1 MDAQGID
8 PVCGM
13 KVAANA
19 PLSHVHDGMTYRFCA
34 ASCLQKFR
42 ADPDRFLGGAR
53 EAMAKEP
60 GLANV
65 LHVCPMCPGVEQRGP
80 GTCPSCGMALEPVEI
95 TREDPFEH
103 EQRDFARRLRVAA
116 LLTVPLFVISMG
128 GMLLGHHESLLPQSL
143 DAAAQF
149 ALSSPVVF
157 WCGRPIL
164 ERAWTSL
171 RAGSP
176 NMFTLLGLGT
186 TAAWATSIPAA
197 ILGDSDGLYFESATV
212 ITTLALLGQVL
223 ELRAR
228 RKTGEALRELLDLAP
243 KTALLVDPLGNEREV
258 PLASVEPGY
267 VLRVKPG
274 MRVPVDGVVL
284 EGEAH
289 VDESMLTGESV
300 PVRKTN
306 GDGVIGATLAQGG
319 SFTMIAERVGRE
331 TALAQ
336 ILALVAAAQRSRA
349 PIQSLADKISRW
361 FVPAVFAVALAAA
374 AMWGLATD
382 EGWTRGLTAA
392 VSVLVIACP
401 CALGLATPMSVV
413 VGTSRGAREGV
424 LFRDAAS
431 LQALGEAEV
440 LVLDKTGTLTE
451 GRPTLLEVVPA
462 SQFRR
467 ADLLSV
473 AAAVEAGSE
482 HPIARA
488 ILTAAQRESLAVPTV
503 TRFESVAGEGVRAL
517 VEGRTVS
524 LGTARWLAR
533 NGVPTEALE
542 SEALRHAERGATAV
556 FVAIDESLAGLLVV
570 ADPLRSGARE
580 ALRALRSLGLELHMA
595 TGDRRATAESIAAQ
609 AELGTVFAEAS
620 PAAKAEYVRKLRA
633 GGRRIAMVGDG
644 VNDAPALA
652 LADVGIAM
660 GTGTDVAKQTAAV
673 TLVRDDLEALV
684 KAVALS
690 RATMANVRQ
699 NLAFA
704 LGYNALCIP
713 VAAGALAPFTGLVLS
728 PMLAA
733 LAMTFSSLSVI
744 ANALRLRTQPLR

>member
-1 MDAQGID
+1 MNAHAID

-13 KVAANA
+13 KVAADA
-19 PLSHVHDGMTYRFCA
+19 PLSHVHDGVTYRFCA

-53 EAMAKEP
+53 EAMTPEP
-60 GLANV
+60 GLATV

-95 TREDPFEH
+95 TRDDPFEH
-103 EQRDFARRLRVAA
+103 EQRDFARRLRVAT
-116 LLTVPLFVISMG
+116 LLTVPLFVVSMG
-128 GMLLGHHESLLPQSL
+128 GMVLGHHEPMLPRSI
-143 DAAAQF
+143 DAAVQF

-171 RAGSP
+171 RALSP
-176 NMFTLLGLGT
+176 NMFTLLGVGT
-186 TAAWATSIPAA
+186 IAAWIASIPAA
-197 ILGDSDGLYFESATV
+197 FRGDSQGLYFESAAV

-243 KTALLVDPLGNEREV
+243 KTALRVDPLGNDREV
-258 PLASVEPGY
+258 PLASVEPGF

-289 VDESMLTGESV
+289 VDESMLTGESR
-300 PVRKTN
+300 PVRKTR
-306 GDGVIGATLAQGG
+306 GDGVTGATLAQGG

-349 PIQSLADKISRW
+349 PIQSLADRISRW
-361 FVPAVFAVALAAA
+361 FVPAVFAVAIAAA
-374 AMWGLATD
+374 ALWGLATD
-382 EGWTRGLTAA
+382 DGWSRGLSAA
-392 VSVLVIACP
+392 VAVLVIACP

-413 VGTSRGAREGV
+413 VGTSRGAREGI

-431 LQALGEAEV
+431 LQALGEARV

-451 GRPTLLEVVPA
+451 GRPTLLEVTPT
-462 SQFRR
+462 SRFQR
-467 ADLLSV
+467 AELLRV
-473 AAAVEAGSE
+473 AAAVETGSE

-488 ILTAAQRESLAVPTV
+488 IVAAAQQEALASTAASG
-503 TRFESVAGEGVRAL
+503 FESVAGEGVRAL
-517 VEGRTVS
+517 VDGRTVS

-533 NGVPTEALE
+533 NGVATEALE
-542 SEALRHAERGATAV
+542 TQALRHAQRGATV
-556 FVAIDESLAGLLVV
+556 IFVAIDDNLAGLLVV
-570 ADPLRSGARE
+570 ADSLRAGARD
-580 ALRALRSLGLELHMA
+580 AMLALRSLGVELHMA
-595 TGDRRATAESIAAQ
+595 TGDRRATAESVAAQ
-609 AELGTVFAEAS
+609 AELGHVFAEAS
-620 PAAKAEYVRKLRA
+620 PAAKAEYVRKLQA
-633 GGRRIAMVGDG
+633 SGRRVAMVGDG

-660 GTGTDVAKQTAAV
+660 GAGTDVAKQTAAV
-673 TLVRDDLEALV
+673 TLVRDDLSALV

-690 RATMANVRQ
+690 RATLMNVRQ

-713 VAAGALAPFTGLVLS
+713 IAAGALEPLTGLALS

-744 ANALRLRTQPLR
+744 ANALRLRTQRLQ